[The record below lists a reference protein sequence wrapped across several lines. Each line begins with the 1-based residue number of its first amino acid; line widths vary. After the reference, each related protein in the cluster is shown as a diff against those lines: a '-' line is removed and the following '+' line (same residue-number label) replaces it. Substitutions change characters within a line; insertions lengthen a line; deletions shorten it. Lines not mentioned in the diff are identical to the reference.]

1 MCGIAGI
8 ISRNKSVDKN
18 IVESALNKM
27 LHRGMD
33 DINIYYNG
41 YNVAFGYI
49 RLAIRGLDNTYSQ
62 PIVHNN
68 YIAFGNGEVYNRN
81 GKPINAN
88 QCDLLSIISDIPKKL
103 TKIYD
108 NYDADFALSIYDK
121 NKNTFFLAR
130 DYFGVKPLFYSWID
144 NDTLAFA
151 SEIKGLLMLIER
163 PEYDEKTI
171 MDYLLFGYSLN
182 EKTFYK
188 NVFKLEPR
196 TIFK

>member
-1 MCGIAGI
+1 M
-8 ISRNKSVDKN
+8 
-18 IVESALNKM
+18 
-27 LHRGMD
+27 
-33 DINIYYNG
+33 
-41 YNVAFGYI
+41 
-49 RLAIRGLDNTYSQ
+49 
-62 PIVHNN
+62 
-68 YIAFGNGEVYNRN
+68 
-81 GKPINAN
+81 
-88 QCDLLSIISDIPKKL
+88 
-103 TKIYD
+103 
-108 NYDADFALSIYDK
+108 
-121 NKNTFFLAR
+121 AR

-196 TIFK
+196 TIFKWNLNNNKRAF